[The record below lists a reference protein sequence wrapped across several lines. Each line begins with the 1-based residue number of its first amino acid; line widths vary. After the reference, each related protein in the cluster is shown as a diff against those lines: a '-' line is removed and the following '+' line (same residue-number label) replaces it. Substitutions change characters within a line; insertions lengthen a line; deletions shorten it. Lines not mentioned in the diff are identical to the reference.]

1 MTETQLPCTAGA
13 AMAQVGPSA
22 ALAFLATSPLIA
34 GEDAAAY
41 DDLSARMSRML
52 TPSDILEQIWV
63 RDVVDLTWE
72 TLRLRRLKAQFLT
85 ATAHEGL
92 AMVLGPLLGAKT
104 SDQVAPRWAARDA
117 QALVQVDAVLAAA
130 GLDMD
135 AAMARTFAL
144 KIDTVE
150 RIERMA
156 AGAHYRRSDV
166 LREIER
172 HRASFATTLRR
183 AVAEVEDAALT
194 DVAASASV
202 ARARTASRRHDRARR
217 LVANRANARR
227 SRGPITAAGRA
238 RAAQNARRHGLSR
251 PVRNDPA
258 YAGDIAALAREIA
271 GADAGAERLA
281 LAGCIA
287 AAQVDLMRVRRARRD
302 GMCDSM
308 CDSMAAASAMR
319 VRSRGSPPS
328 MTMSG
333 ARCRGANSP
342 SARSTRRRRDR
353 AAPVLG
359 KRTHVAPLQQPPT
372 SAARPC
378 TQAAKARHRAR
389 EATLRRPGAGPTLRA
404 ETMRSCHE
412 VRPRREDNMTK
423 SNATTRGVSRRRF
436 IAGTA
441 GAGAALA
448 SNLAAPGLLAQ
459 TRAPI
464 KLGNLNSFTG
474 AIAYAAENN
483 LNGMNLFFDSVG
495 WTVGGRKIE
504 IIKEDDQFNP
514 QVGLQK
520 AKKLVESD
528 KVDMIVGVQASN
540 VALAV
545 LNYAKQQKAFYVV
558 SGAGTDAITWDR
570 YPYLFRTS
578 ISAYQLSTPMAN
590 WVYDNLG
597 KEIVTTA
604 SDYAGGRDVIA
615 QFKGPYVA
623 RGGKVLKEIWPPLGT
638 TDFSPY
644 LIDIKSI
651 NPPVT
656 YDFMPGADAIR
667 FIQQYTEFGL
677 KEKMPLTGFT
687 IIDSLTIS
695 ALGKA
700 ALGVISATTY
710 TDTVDNPQSKQFVTD
725 YQAKYKALPDIFSDY
740 GYVAAR
746 AVYEALKAID
756 GDASNKDKLSEA
768 MTKIKFDA
776 PRGPFRMDPVTHNP
790 IEDIHICQVIEKD
803 GKVTSKVITTFK
815 DVQDPG
821 KKIY

>member
-1 MTETQLPCTAGA
+1 
-13 AMAQVGPSA
+13 
-22 ALAFLATSPLIA
+22 
-34 GEDAAAY
+34 
-41 DDLSARMSRML
+41 
-52 TPSDILEQIWV
+52 
-63 RDVVDLTWE
+63 
-72 TLRLRRLKAQFLT
+72 
-85 ATAHEGL
+85 
-92 AMVLGPLLGAKT
+92 
-104 SDQVAPRWAARDA
+104 
-117 QALVQVDAVLAAA
+117 
-130 GLDMD
+130 
-135 AAMARTFAL
+135 
-144 KIDTVE
+144 
-150 RIERMA
+150 
-156 AGAHYRRSDV
+156 
-166 LREIER
+166 
-172 HRASFATTLRR
+172 
-183 AVAEVEDAALT
+183 
-194 DVAASASV
+194 
-202 ARARTASRRHDRARR
+202 
-217 LVANRANARR
+217 
-227 SRGPITAAGRA
+227 
-238 RAAQNARRHGLSR
+238 
-251 PVRNDPA
+251 
-258 YAGDIAALAREIA
+258 
-271 GADAGAERLA
+271 
-281 LAGCIA
+281 
-287 AAQVDLMRVRRARRD
+287 
-302 GMCDSM
+302 
-308 CDSMAAASAMR
+308 
-319 VRSRGSPPS
+319 
-328 MTMSG
+328 
-333 ARCRGANSP
+333 
-342 SARSTRRRRDR
+342 
-353 AAPVLG
+353 
-359 KRTHVAPLQQPPT
+359 
-372 SAARPC
+372 
-378 TQAAKARHRAR
+378 
-389 EATLRRPGAGPTLRA
+389 
-404 ETMRSCHE
+404 
-412 VRPRREDNMTK
+412 MTK
-423 SNATTRGVSRRRF
+423 SSAPTRRISRRRF
-436 IAGTA
+436 MAGTA

-545 LNYAKQQKAFYVV
+545 LNYAKQQKAFYIV

-710 TDTVDNPQSKQFVTD
+710 TDAVDNPQSKQFVTD

-746 AVYEALKAID
+746 ARLRGAEGDRRRCLEQGQALR
-756 GDASNKDKLSEA
+756 GDDQGEVRRPARTLPHGPGHPQSD
-768 MTKIKFDA
+768 
-776 PRGPFRMDPVTHNP
+776 RGHPHLPSDREGRQGHQQG
-790 IEDIHICQVIEKD
+790 HHH
-803 GKVTSKVITTFK
+803 
-815 DVQDPG
+815 VQGRAGPG
-821 KKIY
+821 KEDLLIVLAAKR